1 MTKTSHRL
9 LFLLR
14 FPGLIT
20 PSIPFFAFLLLFFYT
35 YIYKWLNIRWKRIR
49 TSLFWLR
56 VRFLRTTV
64 GYFLAWFQ
72 RQKFACD
79 SSNGRVT
86 LSPHH
91 PTTPPLSLSA
101 PFPRIH
107 YSFYPTLTLKWI
119 CCLIIMNYRNA
130 FGYCDWKCICTDY
143 AHWFIRIP
151 LKARIIIMQKCW
163 IIHRNELHSLPLSL
177 SDPFHWIYYSS
188 YFTFRL

>member
-1 MTKTSHRL
+1 M
-9 LFLLR
+9 
-14 FPGLIT
+14 IE
-20 PSIPFFAFLLLFFYT
+20 
-35 YIYKWLNIRWKRIR
+35 YKMKANSDFIVLVEG
-49 TSLFWLR
+49 SLFAHNCGLFSR
-56 VRFLRTTV
+56 LIST
-64 GYFLAWFQ
+64 AKICMWFIEWT
-72 RQKFACD
+72 
-79 SSNGRVT
+79 SYP
-86 LSPHH
+86 LPPPPHH
-91 PTTPPLSLSA
+91 PPLSLSA